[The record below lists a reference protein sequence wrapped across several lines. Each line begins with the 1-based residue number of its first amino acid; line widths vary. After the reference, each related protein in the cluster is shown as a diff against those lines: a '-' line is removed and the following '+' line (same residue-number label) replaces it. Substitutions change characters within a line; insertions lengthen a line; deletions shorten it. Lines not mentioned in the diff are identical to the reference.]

1 MWRILRTELVIGFNM
16 ISPAGLC
23 VRHGVMP
30 RFIIMSTPGS
40 ITESTPKPSSAFSTD
55 TERTTFVGSLEQI
68 GVIQEKL
75 CMSTY
80 DQSSL
85 LITFSANALT
95 FTLAQRR
102 SPGKQ
107 GGEGMSSVNE
117 KKKMYKIPNPTKT
130 KTEVYSCGTC
140 KYMMASGGVI
150 AVSRLIGCYVFF
162 VVFLGRH
169 YILKIG

>member
-1 MWRILRTELVIGFNM
+1 MWRILRTEPVIGFNM
-16 ISPAGLC
+16 ISPAGLY

-40 ITESTPKPSSAFSTD
+40 ITELLLAPHPSHPAHFPRTRNIHAYCLHGTLNSCLR
-55 TERTTFVGSLEQI
+55 ERTTFVGSLEQI

-102 SPGKQ
+102 SPGIKSCRPCTHERHQ
-107 GGEGMSSVNE
+107 EF
-117 KKKMYKIPNPTKT
+117 KT
-130 KTEVYSCGTC
+130 RATVG
-140 KYMMASGGVI
+140 
-150 AVSRLIGCYVFF
+150 
-162 VVFLGRH
+162 
-169 YILKIG
+169 

>member
-1 MWRILRTELVIGFNM
+1 MHSPLRWRNDVAQVSNRVDPVHTSDIRNLKQGRQ
-16 ISPAGLC
+16 SADKKC
-23 VRHGVMP
+23 
-30 RFIIMSTPGS
+30 S
-40 ITESTPKPSSAFSTD
+40 IDIK
-55 TERTTFVGSLEQI
+55 V
-68 GVIQEKL
+68 
-75 CMSTY
+75 
-80 DQSSL
+80 
-85 LITFSANALT
+85 
-95 FTLAQRR
+95 
-102 SPGKQ
+102 GKQ

-130 KTEVYSCGTC
+130 RTEVYSCGTC